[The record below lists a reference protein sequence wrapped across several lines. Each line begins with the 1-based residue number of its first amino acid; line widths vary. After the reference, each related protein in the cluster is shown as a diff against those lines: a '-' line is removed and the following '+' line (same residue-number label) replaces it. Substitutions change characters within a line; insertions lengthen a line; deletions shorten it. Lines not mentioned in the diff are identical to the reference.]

1 MIYAI
6 VIVFVLG
13 YIAIALEHPLKVD
26 KTASSLLLGMV
37 LWSMYAVG
45 VLGGDVFPDVNIDI
59 VNGSIIEHMG
69 DISEILFFLV
79 GAMTIVEFIDVNGG
93 FYVITDRITTRN
105 KRSLL
110 WLLCFITFFMSAVLD
125 NLTTSIVMVMVLRK
139 LVEDQKERWI
149 FGSMIVIAA
158 NSGGAWSPI
167 GDVTTI
173 MLWVSG
179 NVSTGGLTS
188 YLFLPSMVSMII
200 PLLILMRGIEGGMP
214 ERRKASV
221 ASDGFIAP
229 GGRVNI
235 LIFGVL
241 SLVLVPVFK
250 ALTGLPPF
258 IGVMMFLA
266 ILWIYTEIF
275 YRRNRTPKEQQHRIP
290 EVLHRI
296 DTPTILFFLGILM
309 AVAVLQVTGILSDVA
324 SYLDAEINNPYIISI
339 VLGALSSVV
348 DNVPLV
354 AAVMGM
360 YPIADPS
367 ATGYLA
373 NFVMDGTFWKFISYC
388 AGVGG
393 SILII
398 GSAAGVVVMGLEKI
412 NFVWYLKKVS
422 FAALLG
428 YLAGTAVYV
437 AEVIFFA
444 A

>member
-1 MIYAI
+1 MICAI
-6 VIVFVLG
+6 IVVFVLG

-37 LWSMYAVG
+37 LWTMYAIG
-45 VLGGDVFPDVNIDI
+45 VLDGNIFHGIDMNI

-79 GAMTIVEFIDVNGG
+79 GAMTVVEFIDVNGG
-93 FYVITDRITTRN
+93 FYVITDRITTRK

-139 LVEDQKERWI
+139 LVSEQKDRWL

-179 NVSTGGLTS
+179 NVTTAGLTS
-188 YLFLPSMVSMII
+188 YLLVPSLVSMIV
-200 PLLILMRGIEGGMP
+200 PLLILARGVDGSMSPQKQHSVISGGGC
-214 ERRKASV
+214 S
-221 ASDGFIAP
+221 AP
-229 GGRVNI
+229 GGRMNI
-235 LIFGVL
+235 LILGVL

-250 ALTGLPPF
+250 ALTG
-258 IGVMMFLA
+258 VMLFLS
-266 ILWIYTEIF
+266 ILWIYTEVF
-275 YRRNRTPKEQQHRIP
+275 YRRNETPKEQQHRIP
-290 EVLHRI
+290 DVLHRI
-296 DTPTILFFLGILM
+296 DIPTILFFLGILM
-309 AVAVLQVTGILSDVA
+309 AVAVLQVTGILGSVA
-324 SYLDAEINNPYIISI
+324 SYLDSELNNPYIISLI
-339 VLGALSSVV
+339 LGILSSVV

-360 YPIADPS
+360 YPVADIS
-367 ATGYLA
+367 ATGYMA
-373 NFVMDGTFWKFISYC
+373 NFVQDGTFWKFISYC

-393 SILII
+393 SMLII
-398 GSAAGVVVMGLEKI
+398 GSAAGVVVMGLERI
-412 NFVWYLKKVS
+412 NFVWYLKKIS

-428 YLAGTAVYV
+428 YLAGAAVYII
-437 AEVIFFA
+437 EIMLFA